1 MKNTLKMMMF
11 ALLALGMMACGE
23 KKLTQEDLKKAEA
36 GLFNEDK
43 SMNLET
49 APKVAE
55 KYCKFVEQS
64 PDDPTAAKWLY
75 HALEINVML
84 KNVDKSEELCKQL
97 TEHYSDSDW
106 APMSLLLMGNF
117 IYNDHLNDTARA
129 HVAFQRLIDEYPE
142 SEWVDDAQKS
152 IDYLGLTTDEIMTLM
167 MIDQM
172 EEDET
177 FD

>member
-1 MKNTLKMMMF
+1 
-11 ALLALGMMACGE
+11 
-23 KKLTQEDLKKAEA
+23 
-36 GLFNEDK
+36 
-43 SMNLET
+43 
-49 APKVAE
+49 
-55 KYCKFVEQS
+55 
-64 PDDPTAAKWLY
+64 
-75 HALEINVML
+75 ML

-152 IDYLGLTTDEIMTLM
+152 IDYLGLTPDEIMTLM